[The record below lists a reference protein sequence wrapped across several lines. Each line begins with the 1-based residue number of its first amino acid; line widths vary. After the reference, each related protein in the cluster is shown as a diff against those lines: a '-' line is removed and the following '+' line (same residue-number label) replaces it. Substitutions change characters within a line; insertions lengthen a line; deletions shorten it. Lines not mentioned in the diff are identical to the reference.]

1 MTKFTKEQQAYLEA
15 NIEMFDDYLRIASI
29 DGRIQEDVRGSI
41 FGDVLGNV
49 GGTIYGN
56 VGGTIYGNV
65 GGRVRGTINGRK
77 WKYVKEENK

>member
-1 MTKFTKEQQAYLEA
+1 MTKFTKEQPAYLEA
-15 NIEMFDDYLRIASI
+15 NVEMFDDYLRIASI

-41 FGDVLGNV
+41 FGDVLGH
-49 GGTIYGN
+49 

-77 WKYVKEENK
+77 WKYVDKENE

>member
-15 NIEMFDDYLRIASI
+15 NVEMFDDYLRIASI

-41 FGDVLGNV
+41 FGDVLGH
-49 GGTIYGN
+49 

-77 WKYVKEENK
+77 WKYVDKENE

>member
-1 MTKFTKEQQAYLEA
+1 MMTKFTKEQQAYLEA

-29 DGRIQEDVRGSI
+29 DGRIQEDVRGDI
-41 FGDVLGNV
+41 CGDVLGS
-49 GGTIYGN
+49 

-77 WKYVKEENK
+77 WKYVDKENE

>member
-1 MTKFTKEQQAYLEA
+1 MMTKFTKEQQAYLEA

-41 FGDVLGNV
+41 FGDVLGH
-49 GGTIYGN
+49 

-77 WKYVKEENK
+77 WKYVDKENE